1 MEPVKK
7 RPDLGTPP
15 GSPVYVGDRGPQEMA
30 LSLIGYDPIGAWIS
44 SAGTVNELLKHRNPA
59 GITWI
64 NVNGLKDSTAITRL
78 AEIYHIHPL
87 TVEDILN
94 TEHRPKLE
102 DFEDYVFITLKAIYG
117 RPQGEPEFEQIS
129 LVFTENTVITFQE
142 RPGDT
147 FDRVRRRIMNNV
159 GRIRRMGA
167 DYLAYALIDSTV
179 DEYFHVLDV
188 FGSGL
193 EEFEERAA
201 DENDGTFISDIQR
214 VKQGLRRIRRIVWPL
229 RESLSL
235 LARLDSPLIN
245 DELDPF
251 LRDLQGNAIQ
261 AAETVES
268 YRELIAGVME
278 VNFSSVSNRMNKV
291 MKVLTI
297 ISTIFIPLTFIAGV
311 YGMNFAHMPELTSPY
326 GYPVTWAAM
335 ILIALGMIFFFKRRR
350 WI

>member
-1 MEPVKK
+1 
-7 RPDLGTPP
+7 
-15 GSPVYVGDRGPQEMA
+15 MA
-30 LSLIGYDPIGAWIS
+30 LSIIGYDPVGAWIS
-44 SAGTVNELLKHRNPA
+44 TADTVDELLKHRNPA
-59 GITWI
+59 GISWI
-64 NVNGLKDSTAITRL
+64 NINGLKDSAAITRL
-78 AEIYHIHPL
+78 AEIYRIHPL

-102 DFEDYVFITLKAIYG
+102 DFEDYVFFTLKAVYTQ
-117 RPQGEPEFEQIS
+117 PQGELEFEQIS
-129 LVFTENTVITFQE
+129 LIFTENTVITFQE
-142 RPGDT
+142 KPGDP
-147 FDRVRRRIMNNV
+147 FDRIRRRIMNNV

-167 DYLAYALIDSTV
+167 DYLAYALIDSAV

-188 FGSGL
+188 FGLGL
-193 EEFEERAA
+193 EQFEERAV
-201 DENDGTFISDIQR
+201 DENDQTFISDIQR
-214 VKQGLRRIRRIVWPL
+214 GKQKLLEIRRIVWPL

-278 VNFSSVSNRMNKV
+278 VNLSSVSNRMNKV

-297 ISTIFIPLTFIAGV
+297 ISTIFIPLTFIVGV
-311 YGMNFAHMPELTSPY
+311 YGMNFAHMPELGIPY
-326 GYPVTWAAM
+326 GYPLTWGVM